1 MKKIYTDKDIE
12 ELHHS
17 GVKSLRVV
25 DDVVLT
31 DLAYE
36 KAGRLGIELVTEGA
50 DVPPAAP
57 VRPYL
62 SEVKPPQPKPVIAS
76 VQPADSPPL
85 SSTLT
90 LQPLREAPPWGSRG
104 ERGVELEKRIRDA
117 VAARL
122 GDQVDATLLDTII
135 KRTLKVIRL
144 K

>member
-17 GVKSLRVV
+17 GVKSLRVM

-50 DVPPAAP
+50 EVPPAAP

-62 SEVKPPQPKPVIAS
+62 SEVKPPHPKPVIAS

-85 SSTLT
+85 SSN
-90 LQPLREAPPWGSRG
+90 LQPLREASPWGSRG

>member
-12 ELHHS
+12 ELARN
-17 GVKSLRVV
+17 GIKSLQIT

-36 KAGRLGIELVTEGA
+36 KARRLGLELVA
-50 DVPPAAP
+50 DREDAPPAAP

-62 SEVKPPQPKPVIAS
+62 SDMKPQLPKPKVDS
-76 VQPADSPPL
+76 VSQATSTPQR
-85 SSTLT
+85 TLT
-90 LQPLREAPPWGSRG
+90 PNPSPST
-104 ERGVELEKRIRDA
+104 ERGILLEKRIREK

-122 GDQVDATLLDTII
+122 GNQVDATLLDTII
-135 KRTLKVIRL
+135 KRTLKITGM

>member
-1 MKKIYTDKDIE
+1 MKKFYTDKDIE

-17 GVKSLRVV
+17 GVKSLRID

-36 KAGRLGIELVTEGA
+36 KARQLGLLA
-50 DVPPAAP
+50 DDSNAPPAAP

-62 SEVKPPQPKPVIAS
+62 SDVKPRHAKPKVDSVSQAALTPQP
-76 VQPADSPPL
+76 L
-85 SSTLT
+85 S
-90 LQPLREAPPWGSRG
+90 QR
-104 ERGVELEKRIRDA
+104 ERGAALEKRIREK
-117 VAARL
+117 VAAKL

-135 KRTLKVIRL
+135 KRTLKITGM